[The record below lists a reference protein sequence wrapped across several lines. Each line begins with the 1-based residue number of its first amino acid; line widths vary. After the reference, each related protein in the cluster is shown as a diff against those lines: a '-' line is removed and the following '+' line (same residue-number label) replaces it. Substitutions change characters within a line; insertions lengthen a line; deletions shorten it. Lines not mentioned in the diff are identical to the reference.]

1 LARIRQGTSIVAGIV
16 SAALA
21 FVLVASGAAAG
32 SAGAPR
38 RIVSLNLCTDQI
50 LLDLVPRER
59 IAALSEL
66 AADASLSA
74 MAAEAR
80 GLRAI
85 RGTAEEVLALDPDL
99 VIAGA
104 FTTPAT
110 VDLLKRVGRR
120 VVTVPLASDFAGI
133 RAATAEIAKAV
144 GEEKRGAEIIARLD
158 ARLAAVAAGVPAER
172 PSVVAYQVGSLASG
186 AGSLLDQALAAA
198 GLRNLA
204 REKNLGALGRMSLE
218 QLVLDP
224 PDLVVLAHAAD
235 DFRTVLADNLRHP
248 AFTTLIARRP
258 SLHLPMP
265 LWMCGTARIADA
277 VEALAEARERL
288 RPQLVSRSGS

>member
-1 LARIRQGTSIVAGIV
+1 MARIRQGTSIVAGIV

-133 RAATAEIAKAV
+133 RTATAEIAKAV

-204 REKNLGALGRMSLE
+204 REKNLGALGRMPLE

>member
-1 LARIRQGTSIVAGIV
+1 MARIRQGTSIVAGIV

-133 RAATAEIAKAV
+133 RTATAEIAKAV

>member
-1 LARIRQGTSIVAGIV
+1 MARIRQGTSIVAGIV